1 MVKCQFFRPYVK
13 ITVKKEEF
21 MAGILNIQIKPTI
34 GDKEINL
41 KKVEHFMKKHS
52 DKKLD
57 LVVFP
62 EFFSTGVNG
71 KAFDEVPEDEN
82 GGETLARVKELA
94 KKYNTNIVAGSVIE
108 RVGDKSYNTCFVIDR
123 NGEVVGK
130 YRKIHLYNYMGGTEG
145 EHVEAGS
152 EIVVLDLDFARVGIA
167 LCFDLRYPVQFKE
180 MAKQGAEIFVVPVA
194 WIVPVEIYEDNHSK
208 AFAQDMYVALNRVRA
223 FDNHAYLVSS
233 NQTKDING
241 KVCAIGN
248 SMIVAPTSQVLAN
261 AKDDQTAVYADVDV
275 QLVKFYRQMFPIAS
289 ID

>member
-1 MVKCQFFRPYVK
+1 
-13 ITVKKEEF
+13 

-41 KKVEHFMKKHS
+41 KKVEHFIKKYS
-52 DKKLD
+52 DKNLD

-62 EFFSTGVNG
+62 EFFSTGVNH
-71 KAFDEVPEDEN
+71 KAFDESPEDEN
-82 GGETLARVKELA
+82 GGQTIGKIQQLA

-108 RVGDKSYNTCFVIDR
+108 KIGEKSYNTCFVINR
-123 NGEVVGK
+123 QGEVVGK

-145 EHVEAGS
+145 ERITAGD
-152 EIVVLDLDFARVGIA
+152 EIVTLDLDFAKVGIA
-167 LCFDLRYPVQFKE
+167 LCFDLRFPMQFKK
-180 MAKQGAEIFVVPVA
+180 MAKLGAEIFVVPVA
-194 WIVPVEIYEDNHSK
+194 WIVPTEIYEDESSLK
-208 AFAQDMYVALNRVRA
+208 FAQDMYIALNRTRA

-248 SMIVAPTSQVLAN
+248 SMIIAPTSQILAN
-261 AKDDQTAVYADVDV
+261 AKNDQTAVYADIDIE
-275 QLVKFYRQMFPIAS
+275 LVKFYRSMFPIAD